1 MRLTRTLLLPALLLT
16 SGCATLQQF
25 AALQNVDFALD
36 GVSRVELAGID
47 VTTVR
52 DYSDLSILQVA
63 SLANAIRQNSLPL
76 AVDVQVAATNP
87 PTNGEAR
94 IIQMDWTLFL
104 EDRETVSGR
113 LTDEIVIGRDA
124 TTVFPVRAELNLTEF
139 FEGSARDLV
148 DVALSIA
155 GLGGEPKEISLT
167 ALPVIQTAIGPIRY
181 DRPIRIV
188 GATVGR

>member
-1 MRLTRTLLLPALLLT
+1 MRPTRLLLIPALLLL
-16 SGCATLQQF
+16 SGCATLQQL
-25 AALQNVDFALD
+25 ASLQNVDFALD

-52 DYSDLSILQVA
+52 QYSDLSILEVA
-63 SLANAIRQNSLPL
+63 TIANAVRQNSLPL

-87 PTNGEAR
+87 PTNGQAR

-104 EDRETVSGR
+104 EQRETVSGR
-113 LTDEIVIGRDA
+113 LNDEIVIPRDD
-124 TTVFPVRAELNLTEF
+124 TTVFPITAELDLTEF
-139 FEGSARDLV
+139 FTGSARDLV
-148 DVALSIA
+148 EVALSIA
-155 GLGGEPKEISLT
+155 GLGGEPKEISLE

-188 GATVGR
+188 GATVGN